1 MRLNDELRFGKDGFP
16 LDSESRVESR
26 SDSKK
31 SEVSLQFDEL
41 FVDSNA
47 VDVSLTLM
55 YLTYVTINWSE
66 GNYEKD
72 TEKVWNGY
80 LQKSKFRSDIIYVV
94 SYVLVLLSR
103 LSGQFVGIL
112 SLVLNWRYSELCW
125 AHEIHHIL

>member
-1 MRLNDELRFGKDGFP
+1 MSLMRLNDELRFGKDCFP

-72 TEKVWNGY
+72 IEWLPLK
-80 LQKSKFRSDIIYVV
+80 
-94 SYVLVLLSR
+94 
-103 LSGQFVGIL
+103 GQV
-112 SLVLNWRYSELCW
+112 
-125 AHEIHHIL
+125 

>member
-1 MRLNDELRFGKDGFP
+1 MSLMRLNDELRFGKDGFP

-31 SEVSLQFDEL
+31 SEVALQFDEV

-55 YLTYVTINWSE
+55 SLTYVTINWSE

-72 TEKVWNGY
+72 IEWLPLK
-80 LQKSKFRSDIIYVV
+80 
-94 SYVLVLLSR
+94 
-103 LSGQFVGIL
+103 GQV
-112 SLVLNWRYSELCW
+112 
-125 AHEIHHIL
+125 

>member
-1 MRLNDELRFGKDGFP
+1 MSLMRLNDELRFGKDGFP

-31 SEVSLQFDEL
+31 SEVALQFDEL

-55 YLTYVTINWSE
+55 SLRYVTINWSE

-72 TEKVWNGY
+72 IEWLPLK
-80 LQKSKFRSDIIYVV
+80 
-94 SYVLVLLSR
+94 
-103 LSGQFVGIL
+103 GQV
-112 SLVLNWRYSELCW
+112 
-125 AHEIHHIL
+125 